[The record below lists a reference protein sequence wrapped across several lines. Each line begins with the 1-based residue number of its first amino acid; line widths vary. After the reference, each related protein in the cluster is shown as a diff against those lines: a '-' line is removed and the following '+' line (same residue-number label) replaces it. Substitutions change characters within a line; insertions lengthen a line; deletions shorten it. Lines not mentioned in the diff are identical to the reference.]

1 MAFTRTISGVFA
13 RERFSTFPADL
24 PRSRKCNAIIYT
36 QHFFKPALPT
46 ILPHGFRACV
56 SHAINLKDT
65 SYKRPYK
72 HEITCF
78 LTRFPQLIVFLLDF
92 QNLSTKDY
100 RVFYTQPFNLISLLS
115 FLSSYSNIISIII
128 KDNVTIIYLILFVVI
143 EYFYTCIKI
152 FVINLHNTRL
162 IKKLVYN
169 FK

>member
-115 FLSSYSNIISIII
+115 FLSSYSNIISMKLLLKIM
-128 KDNVTIIYLILFVVI
+128 LRSFILF
-143 EYFYTCIKI
+143 YLLLSNI
-152 FVINLHNTRL
+152 FTYV
-162 IKKLVYN
+162 
-169 FK
+169 